1 MCERSQASNRSKKL
15 KIVYVGG
22 PGNVIGTF
30 EYWKKGQDDPSQVSM
45 TFSGQFY
52 DVCSTLDAEAYI
64 ITSNPEKKFLKEGRF
79 TFESRP
85 VPMAKQSGVLYY
97 LGQVLYEL
105 NFVISALRFKAD
117 VVVGCQTQCFF
128 VLSLLPKLGIQV
140 IPSLHCVLWPKYQ
153 PLSKARKFLLKIN
166 SRFFAKDC
174 LAILSTSEDIN
185 EQVRQVTNNQP
196 RPIINFLSTYRRTEF
211 EHVKPPSRE
220 RSIFQVL
227 FAGRIEMNKGVFDL
241 LEVAKRFKAES
252 RSDIIFNICGVGS
265 ALELLQEQ
273 AKACGVDASFI
284 FHGYCNKPK
293 MQEMF
298 SLSHVVVVP
307 TKSDFVEGLNQVVIE
322 GILAN
327 RPVITSSVCPA
338 LSYVREAIV
347 EVPPDDI
354 QAYGD
359 AILKLHDDDDFYEQ
373 KQLSCERLQ
382 EQFYSTSLSW
392 SETLKSVLNKLH
404 PNC

>member
-1 MCERSQASNRSKKL
+1 
-15 KIVYVGG
+15 
-22 PGNVIGTF
+22 
-30 EYWKKGQDDPSQVSM
+30 
-45 TFSGQFY
+45 
-52 DVCSTLDAEAYI
+52 
-64 ITSNPEKKFLKEGRF
+64 
-79 TFESRP
+79 
-85 VPMAKQSGVLYY
+85 
-97 LGQVLYEL
+97 
-105 NFVISALRFKAD
+105 
-117 VVVGCQTQCFF
+117 
-128 VLSLLPKLGIQV
+128 
-140 IPSLHCVLWPKYQ
+140 
-153 PLSKARKFLLKIN
+153 
-166 SRFFAKDC
+166 
-174 LAILSTSEDIN
+174 
-185 EQVRQVTNNQP
+185 
-196 RPIINFLSTYRRTEF
+196 
-211 EHVKPPSRE
+211 
-220 RSIFQVL
+220 
-227 FAGRIEMNKGVFDL
+227 
-241 LEVAKRFKAES
+241 
-252 RSDIIFNICGVGS
+252 
-265 ALELLQEQ
+265 
-273 AKACGVDASFI
+273 
-284 FHGYCNKPK
+284 